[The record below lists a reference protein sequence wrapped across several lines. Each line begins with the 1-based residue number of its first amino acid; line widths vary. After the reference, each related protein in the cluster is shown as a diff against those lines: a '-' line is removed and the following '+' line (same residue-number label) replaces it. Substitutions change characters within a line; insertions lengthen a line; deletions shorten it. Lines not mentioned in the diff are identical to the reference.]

1 MRWLVLAAF
10 VLTPILA
17 TVGRAQEPQPSKLD
31 DRLFLS
37 AGPGRT
43 FQGGQLAGLHLRGE
57 YSLTPRER
65 VVGVRVH
72 LGAFWTPT
80 QSYSTPSIF
89 YGEGSTFEGVGQRAQ
104 LDLGV
109 TGSVTPWL
117 RARLSPYVVAGGAVL
132 QQWSYGSGYY
142 RRVDGTR
149 AASRPPG
156 GGTRGGFTP
165 VVAVGLRVRIG
176 QHLWQLE
183 ARQLPGVQST
193 LSLGTA
199 LHF

>member
-1 MRWLVLAAF
+1 MRWPVSAAF
-10 VLTPILA
+10 VLTLILPA
-17 TVGRAQEPQPSKLD
+17 VGRAQEPQSSKPG

-43 FQGGQLAGLHLRGE
+43 FGGGRLTGLQLRAE
-57 YSLTPRER
+57 YSLTPPER
-65 VVGVRVH
+65 VVGVRAH

-80 QSYSTPSIF
+80 QSYSTPSIL
-89 YGEGSTFEGVGQRAQ
+89 YGEGSTFEGFGQGAH

-109 TGSVTPWL
+109 TGSVTPWP

-142 RRVDGTR
+142 RRPDGTM
-149 AASRPPG
+149 AASWPPG

-165 VVAVGLRVRIG
+165 ILGAGLRVRIG
-176 QHLWQLE
+176 HHLWQLE
-183 ARQLPGVQST
+183 ARQLPGIQSA